1 MSGEES
7 SSDESRQESE
17 STDDRSGRPRR
28 AQPEQ
33 PAAQPNQGR
42 PQTAGGGALDELDTD
57 ELIYVVGVFGLVG
70 AGIGLI
76 GVLGPLFGSTL
87 VKATIKIVVALA
99 GVSVVVAGGPVVG
112 VLTGL
117 GIDDRMN
124 DRGRP
129 VFLTAGA
136 SGVVGHLLMM
146 VVAILL
152 LSVGIDSSGSGGGA
166 GGGASSILNSFGDF
180 LLPLVLIA
188 VATGLVSAGAA
199 YLKEWS
205 RSRGV
210 PA

>member
-7 SSDESRQESE
+7 SSDESRQVSE
-17 STDDRSGRPRR
+17 STDDRTERPRR

-33 PAAQPNQGR
+33 PNQPRQA
-42 PQTAGGGALDELDTD
+42 PQQATGGGIADELNTD
-57 ELIYVVGVFGLVG
+57 ELIYTVGVFGLVG

-99 GVSVVVAGGPVVG
+99 GVSVVVAGGPLIG

-117 GIDDRMN
+117 GTDDRMD

-136 SGVVGHLLMM
+136 SGAVGHFLMM

-152 LSVGIDSSGSGGGA
+152 LSVGVDSSGSGGGA
-166 GGGASSILNSFGDF
+166 GSGTDSILNSFGDF

-199 YLKEWS
+199 YLKEWN

>member
-17 STDDRSGRPRR
+17 STDDGSGQPRR

-33 PAAQPNQGR
+33 PPNQPRQGG
-42 PQTAGGGALDELDTD
+42 PQATGSGVLDELDTG
-57 ELIYVVGVFGLVG
+57 ELTYIIGVFGLVG

-87 VKATIKIVVALA
+87 VKAAVKAVVALA
-99 GVSVVVAGGPVVG
+99 GISVVVAGGPLIG

-117 GIDDRMN
+117 GTDDRMN

-136 SGVVGHLLMM
+136 SGTVGHFLMM

-152 LSVGIDSSGSGGGA
+152 LSIGIDSSGSGGGA
-166 GGGASSILNSFGDF
+166 GSGAGNILNSFGDF

-199 YLKEWS
+199 YLKEWN

-210 PA
+210 PS

>member
-33 PAAQPNQGR
+33 PPAQPNQGG

-57 ELIYVVGVFGLVG
+57 ELIYVVGVFGLIG

>member
-1 MSGEES
+1 MSGGES

-17 STDDRSGRPRR
+17 STDNGTERPRQAR
-28 AQPEQ
+28 PEQ
-33 PAAQPNQGR
+33 PPTQPRQGR
-42 PQTAGGGALDELDTD
+42 PQATEGVLDDLDTD
-57 ELIYVVGVFGLVG
+57 ELTYIVGVFGLVG

-87 VKATIKIVVALA
+87 VKTAVKAVVALA
-99 GVSVVVAGGPVVG
+99 GVSVVVAGGPLIG

-117 GIDDRMN
+117 GTDDRMN

-136 SGVVGHLLMM
+136 SGTVGHFLMM
-146 VVAILL
+146 VLAILL
-152 LSVGIDSSGSGGGA
+152 LSIGVDSSGSGGGA
-166 GGGASSILNSFGDF
+166 GSGAGSILNSFGDF

-199 YLKEWS
+199 YLKEWN

-210 PA
+210 AA

>member
-1 MSGEES
+1 MAGEES
-7 SSDESRQESE
+7 SSDESRQASE
-17 STDDRSGRPRR
+17 STDDETEQPRR
-28 AQPEQ
+28 AQQ
-33 PAAQPNQGR
+33 QPNR
-42 PQTAGGGALDELDTD
+42 PRQAPPQATGGGIADELDTD

-117 GIDDRMN
+117 GIDDRMS

-136 SGVVGHLLMM
+136 SGVVGHFLMM
-146 VVAILL
+146 VVTILL

-180 LLPLVLIA
+180 LLPLILIA

-199 YLKEWS
+199 YLKEWN